1 MLRLGRRRLAG
12 VCLYATAM
20 LPIFGCGGGG
30 ASGGSTDFAG
40 TVYYQIGSGDLDGD
54 ALTDLAV
61 IAVVHDGDSSTA
73 DPVELEV
80 LLQEAARPG
89 HFAVKQRLLL
99 ATHLGAVA
107 VADLDGDDRRDIAVT
122 EPGSNN
128 VRIFLQ
134 DPVTAGQFVQKET
147 RAAANLLSSIEV
159 ADIDLDGLPD
169 LVLSVGSGVLALR
182 QDSAAPGTFPF
193 RTTIDDNR
201 DSSTSLSASYDS
213 LAVGDLNADDLVDVA
228 TVRAD
233 SDARVYF
240 HAVAVPGTFQ
250 ATRLG
255 MSLRAPMTIT
265 VGDINRD
272 GAADVAAAGTDGA
285 LGAPIARMR
294 LQDRSRPGTFLAD
307 LQFLLIDRG
316 APRSVVIADV
326 TDDDLPDL
334 LVAKSYSI
342 DAGSV
347 EVWAQTGPTLDF
359 RRVGV
364 FTALSMPRVAP
375 NLRGFAV
382 ADFNDDGFPDIVVT
396 DGELACLFNDAR
408 SPGQFQPAVRLLR

>member
-1 MLRLGRRRLAG
+1 MMLCVRRRLG
-12 VCLYATAM
+12 GLCLYAVAV

-30 ASGGSTDFAG
+30 ADGGSSDFAG
-40 TVYYQIGSGDLDGD
+40 TVYYQIDAGDLDGD

-61 IAVVHDGDSSTA
+61 IAVVHDGDSGTA
-73 DPVELEV
+73 DPAELQV
-80 LLQEAARPG
+80 LLQDVAQPG
-89 HFAVKQRLLL
+89 HFALKERLSL
-99 ATHLGAVA
+99 AIHLGAVA
-107 VADLDGDDRRDIAVT
+107 VADLDGDDRLDIAVT

-134 DPVTAGQFVQKET
+134 DPVTAGQFAQKET
-147 RAAANLLSSIEV
+147 RAAANLLSNIKV
-159 ADIDLDGLPD
+159 ADIDLDGLAD
-169 LVLSVGSGVLALR
+169 LILSVGSGVLALR

-193 RTTIDDNR
+193 RTIIDDSQ

-213 LAVGDLNADDLVDVA
+213 LAVGDLSADDLVDVA

-233 SDARVYF
+233 SDARMYF
-240 HAVAVPGTFQ
+240 QDVAVPGTFQ
-250 ATRLG
+250 PTRLD
-255 MSLRAPMTIT
+255 MSLRTPMAVS

-272 GAADVAAAGTDGA
+272 GFTDVAAAGTDGS

-294 LQDRSRPGTFLAD
+294 LQDRARPGTFLAE
-307 LQFLLIDRG
+307 LQVLLVDRG

-334 LVAKSYSI
+334 LVAKSYAI
-342 DAGSV
+342 DAGTV
-347 EVWAQTGPTLDF
+347 EVWVQTGPTLDF
-359 RRVGV
+359 RRLGV
-364 FTALSMPRVAP
+364 FTALNMARVAP

-382 ADFNDDGFPDIVVT
+382 ADFNDDGLPDIVVT

-408 SPGQFQPAVRLLR
+408 SPGQFRPAVRLLQ